1 MNLDPFVNRLLPGT
15 EDYSSL
21 YIWAIFYVML
31 PLLTVA
37 TLLPYRFL
45 NILHVA
51 LHVEI
56 LISCVFIVTKF

>member
-1 MNLDPFVNRLLPGT
+1 MNLDPFVNPTVAWYGRLFFLV
-15 EDYSSL
+15 
-21 YIWAIFYVML
+21 WAIFYVML